1 MPRKHA
7 NVFGDVMGKWGKTFA
22 ITIMNKTERQ
32 ELLCASNLVAM
43 LSRIGNAL
51 LADYSKRLHEVL
63 RFYTGSH
70 PRRTND
76 DQLIEPIVNKV
87 VPRHGCG
94 TSFTVF
100 GVYLASSCT
109 SNKNWALTVASTIG
123 NKNIDEQSQ

>member
-1 MPRKHA
+1 MCS
-7 NVFGDVMGKWGKTFA
+7 GMSWGKWGKTFA

-32 ELLCASNLVAM
+32 ELLCASNLAAM

-51 LADYSKRLHEVL
+51 LAEYSKGMHEVL
-63 RFYTGSH
+63 RFDTGSH

-87 VPRHGCG
+87 VPRYSCG